1 MVCQAMKACFEC
13 GKTTKEFGG
22 IILNFNKE
30 YDIKS
35 IQRNNTEYRSIECM
49 TQYENASVAM
59 FSKCLPHIIIGR
71 SV

>member
-1 MVCQAMKACFEC
+1 MKACFES

-35 IQRNNTEYRSIECM
+35 IQRNNTE
-49 TQYENASVAM
+49 
-59 FSKCLPHIIIGR
+59 
-71 SV
+71 